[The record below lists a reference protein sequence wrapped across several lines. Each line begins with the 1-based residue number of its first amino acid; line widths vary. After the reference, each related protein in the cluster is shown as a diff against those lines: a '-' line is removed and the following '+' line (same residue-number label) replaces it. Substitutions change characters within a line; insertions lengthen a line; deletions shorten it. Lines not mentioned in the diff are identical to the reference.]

1 MDNPKRLDV
10 ARAVRERSPATKED
24 VADVLGAEVGS
35 KQFEK
40 AFGNATEKGLVDPH
54 GSEGER
60 WTLSKKGRRRL
71 KDQAAG

>member
-1 MDNPKRLDV
+1 MANPKRLDI

-24 VADVLGAEVGS
+24 VADALDAELGS

-40 AFGNATEKGLVDPH
+40 AFGNATEQGLVDPH
-54 GSEGER
+54 GGDGER

-71 KDQAAG
+71 KAQAAG

>member
-1 MDNPKRLDV
+1 MENPKRLDI

-24 VADVLGAEVGS
+24 VADVLGAELGS

-40 AFGNATEKGLVDPH
+40 AFGNATEQGLVDPQ
-54 GSEGER
+54 GSGGDR

-71 KDQAAG
+71 KAQAAG